1 MDSLS
6 PLRPYYYG
14 DRKWDNYLLD
24 IQEAVETGN
33 SLQAD
38 ALESA
43 RDQAEELRRQTAE
56 WVRVQETL
64 QNGFE
69 EMRAEF
75 HWGFSL
81 LVDRLRVGLLGLFGR
96 NYCSGRHPA
105 TPRNNG
111 QRGGRSSGT
120 RRARTRRYRLLR
132 RLRAFP
138 PAPG

>member
-56 WVRVQETL
+56 LVRVQETL

-69 EMRAEF
+69 EMRAEP
-75 HWGFSL
+75 
-81 LVDRLRVGLLGLFGR
+81 RVA
-96 NYCSGRHPA
+96 PPV
-105 TPRNNG
+105 TPLSIG
-111 QRGGRSSGT
+111 S
-120 RRARTRRYRLLR
+120 
-132 RLRAFP
+132 P
-138 PAPG
+138 PQGIH